1 MSIAQFKGAVR
12 PVLAARSWPVWRTPG
27 WLPVF
32 ITSVTV
38 LYAAAIVVSASMT
51 SFYPLQVV
59 LFGFLLAGSVATVER
74 TRKAGENAGFIKDMY
89 GVWELPMAILL
100 PPLYVLIAL
109 MPRQL
114 MMQWRIRQIP
124 LYRRV
129 FSAAAAGLS
138 YGAASVAFH
147 AANREISSYFH
158 GPIVAASA
166 RALLIAAC
174 GVLQWVINNGL
185 VLTAVKRTEPT
196 ASARELALGSEPL
209 HNDVT
214 EVCMAVLVTLAASI
228 TPIAIAFAF
237 PLVTLLQRSQRHL
250 QLLAASRFDAK
261 TGLLNAGTWDREATA
276 EVARANRTRS
286 SLAVALIDIDNF
298 KIINDAHGHL
308 AGDKALREL
317 SRTIKLFLREYDL
330 VGRFGGEEFALLLP
344 QTDEQDARRVAER
357 MRAHIAEMP
366 IDVGDNPGS
375 EVIRLTVSIGV
386 AALSTGGSQLTELLA
401 TADAALYRA
410 KHAGRNQVW
419 VTTDTTSCS
428 SYTDSGGSDAAAG

>member
-74 TRKAGENAGFIKDMY
+74 TRKAGENAGVIKDMY

-100 PPLYVLIAL
+100 PPFYVLIAL
-109 MPRQL
+109 IPRQF
-114 MMQWRIRQIP
+114 MMQRRIRPIAP
-124 LYRRV
+124 YRRV
-129 FSAAAAGLS
+129 FSAAAVGLS
-138 YGAASVAFH
+138 YGAASLAFH
-147 AANREISSYFH
+147 AGNREISSYFH
-158 GPIVAASA
+158 GPASAASA

-174 GVLQWVINNGL
+174 GVLQWVINNCL
-185 VLTAVKRTEPT
+185 VLTAVKRSEPT
-196 ASARELALGSEPL
+196 ASVREMALGSEPL
-209 HNDVT
+209 HNDAT

-228 TPIAIAFAF
+228 TPIAVAFAF
-237 PLVTLLQRSQRHL
+237 PLVTLMQRSQRHL
-250 QLLAASRFDAK
+250 QLLTAARFDAK
-261 TGLLNAGTWDREATA
+261 TTLLNAGTWELEART
-276 EVARANRTRS
+276 EVARANRTRT
-286 SLAVALIDIDNF
+286 SLAVALIDVDNF
-298 KIINDAHGHL
+298 KAVNDTYGHL
-308 AGDKALREL
+308 AGDKALLAL
-317 SRTIKLFLREYDL
+317 SRTIKIFLREYDL

-344 QTDEQDARRVAER
+344 QTDERDALRVANR
-357 MRAHIAEMP
+357 MRAHIAQLP
-366 IDVGDNPGS
+366 IEVGDRAGS
-375 EVIRLTVSIGV
+375 KTIRITVSIGV
-386 AALSTGGSQLTELLA
+386 AALSTTGSQLTELLA

-419 VTTDTTSCS
+419 VTTDTA
-428 SYTDSGGSDAAAG
+428 SYSACVDSDG